1 MKIIPSFDI
10 PAFDPGLYHHLE
22 SVKAALE
29 EVYPDHFPKNV
40 ESKVI
45 WTNHGLTLGIVLVC
59 SQENTLGVGRYM
71 NDVCSRSLVPG
82 KLVNLSSSFS
92 MAFKIDGIDNEGYF
106 LHKVYARLKTE
117 EDLKI
122 ALKTLLD
129 LPKEIGL
136 NIEAVRYLRD
146 IFQSTPLSL
155 EEKNRYIHETM
166 KDTVK
171 AHGTEGIHTLLGT
184 NKESEHLTELTRQI
198 LATNKI
204 SPEVFS
210 REIFQELQQLIFS
223 MKEDFLLERSNNF
236 ISRLLAQSYLLRK
249 TCLLKERD
257 TSLQLEIKFLNPP
270 HKRDEFVHSLGILA
284 VIRFKSFSENIDC
297 NGLFDS
303 VHTILPDC
311 KFVPGSSF
319 SYFRP
324 QEGVKSLYIEIAK
337 EGEFGK
343 STLNNLKKKLP
354 FEIDEKVFRPVLPI
368 FMPRNEE
375 EVMKH
380 MILLSKEL
388 KYVDDIPQVMLN
400 FYKQT
405 PHTLSFTTI
414 IVALNRGHSLNI
426 PIENIEK
433 RIMGNLRSK
442 YPKEAFVFELTID
455 KAPFIRKD
463 RSIDLFDARK
473 AASMRLLEL
482 IGPFRDYNGG
492 LILKKSEIL
501 LDFKKLVKPYTI
513 GSEVFLERFFHAI
526 TPSYMQ
532 GVLQPTILKRLFL
545 LLTKATDLS
554 CENGFFEHQVFGDTL
569 IIGLATTDT
578 HFKTRFKPSLEKLK
592 IPSSQLAM
600 THFDQYGISAIGL
613 ILRHFEEEIIQQ
625 IRDCFFQWIDEQKQQ
640 LALEMA

>member
-1 MKIIPSFDI
+1 MKIIPSFDL

-29 EVYPDHFPKNV
+29 EVYPDHLPKNV

-284 VIRFKSFSENIDC
+284 VIRFKSPSENIDC

-319 SYFRP
+319 IYFRP

-433 RIMGNLRSK
+433 RMMGNLRSK

-473 AASMRLLEL
+473 VASMRLLEL

-613 ILRHFEEEIIQQ
+613 ILRHFEEDIIQQ